1 MAENKNFLKN
11 FYKTLDKGI
20 IIVYNNIAIGYAFVC
35 VWRSNMKYEIPTC
48 EIVKLNS
55 VDIITSSKNTYDKD
69 SRPVRLPSY

>member
-1 MAENKNFLKN
+1 MVKKFSKTIDKSKN
-11 FYKTLDKGI
+11 
-20 IIVYNNIAIGYAFVC
+20 IVYNENAIGYAFVC